1 MLILESIYSIMK
13 KLLVFILFGLLV
25 SFQSEAQDRK
35 VDVLEVL
42 YNQKNYRSILRKTTK
57 MIDKRGYEDN
67 ELVHLFKAVAL
78 AKLSQDVR
86 YTNSH
91 SGVLVESVVA
101 YQNYYELDKQLR
113 FQQESSCLLEDLR
126 IIYTKN
132 KVTKMNNEAYAYLQ
146 NQETKAPVIQRKR
159 VVVVKN
165 QPGKKVEY
173 NADFKAS
180 AVDTVCEELYVEEV
194 DKMINYAKKFIGVPY
209 VFGGTG
215 DGGFD
220 CSGYTQYVLRKY
232 GTELP
237 RNARSQKEFIEQIK
251 IKEAQKGDLVFF
263 SRNKSK
269 NNITHVG
276 IVISEKGED
285 IRMIHASS
293 SQGIMITNVS
303 TNTYWLPKLVAA
315 GRPQKPKS

>member
-1 MLILESIYSIMK
+1 MK
-13 KLLVFILFGLLV
+13 KLFALILFGLLFT
-25 SFQSEAQDRK
+25 FQSLAQDRK
-35 VDVLEVL
+35 VDVLEIL
-42 YNQKNYRSILRKTTK
+42 YNQKNYRSIVRKTTK

-78 AKLSQDVR
+78 ARLSQDSR

-91 SGVLVESVVA
+91 SEVLKESAIA
-101 YQNYYELDKQLR
+101 YQNYYELDKQLK

-126 IIYTKN
+126 LIYKKSNYTKIE
-132 KVTKMNNEAYAYLQ
+132 KESYDYLQ
-146 NQETKAPVIQRKR
+146 NQETKDPVVQKKR

-165 QPGKKVEY
+165 QPGKKVDY
-173 NADFKAS
+173 KTDFKAS

-220 CSGYTQYVLRKY
+220 CSGYTQYVLGKY

-237 RNARSQKEFIEQIK
+237 RNARSQKDFIEQIK
-251 IKEAQKGDLVFF
+251 IKEAKKGDLVFF

-276 IVISEKGED
+276 IVISEPGED
-285 IRMIHASS
+285 IVMIHASS

-303 TNTYWLPKLVAA
+303 TNSYWLPKLVAA
-315 GRPQKPKS
+315 GRPPKEES